1 MYLFLQKDAMVIHVQ
16 NILL

>member
-1 MYLFLQKDAMVIHVQ
+1 MYLFVQKEAMVIHVQ